1 MASATPDSD
10 ARASAH
16 TAAWTRHDTLCGL
29 GVAVLAIVVRVFYLA
44 GFRHSVYFDHPV
56 VNAAHYDRWA
66 LEGYPAHEPFY
77 QAPLYI
83 AFLEML
89 YGLGDDAG
97 RFWTV
102 RVVQA
107 LMGAGT
113 SVLAFVAAR
122 SIVVRRDTRGARS
135 AALVAGCCSAVAA
148 PLVYFDGE
156 MLPGSLTTFLL
167 AASLALLVRALWRD
181 ARVNTASLSGLLPW
195 VWPALLLGLAATNQ
209 PNVLVPVLGLG
220 MWLLGRRPARRWTA
234 VVFLFVALVP
244 VAGVTLRNAG
254 AHQGLVLVSTNYGDN
269 LLLAHNP
276 EADGLN
282 PFPPAAIQ
290 ERLDALKER
299 GLNQVQRAQVAAADA
314 RAYMRQNP
322 GRSIGLWFK
331 KAWLFYNQH
340 EIPNN
345 RSIRRQTEQSAALR
359 WPPMAWVGAGLL
371 LPLGLAGIVCAF
383 AAGVRAPL
391 AVIGVGA
398 PLSFTLFLVCAR
410 YRAPYL
416 PLLAILSGIAV
427 ARFASHPPRRE
438 LLRMLLAL
446 GAGAFIAW
454 PNWYGVRASEFVTLA
469 TNEAKLYRDV
479 ADAERRGGNAT
490 AADSLL
496 GEARIVLVRAETT
509 WPGAPQPRIW
519 LGDLYLEQGDGAAA
533 EQKYRQALA
542 VDPRQVQALAG
553 LARIARLRDD
563 HAHALEHIDAAIAIE
578 PDNAQWLAQRGAT
591 LYDAQRFEA
600 GVEAYEQAL
609 RIVAAGPSPAVD
621 PNHLR
626 AQVHLG
632 RGMVLARSQQDAP
645 AEAELRQAIGL
656 EPANSRHS
664 VQLARL
670 LVAQGRLEE
679 ALQVIQ
685 ACIDQPALRP
695 VERAPLQQ
703 LLESLRQDAE
713 RGGAG
718 GRAVAADSV
727 RARPRRAR

>member
-1 MASATPDSD
+1 MASAAKPDSD
-10 ARASAH
+10 ARASTH
-16 TAAWTRHDTLCGL
+16 TATWTRHDTLCAV
-29 GVAVLAIVVRVFYLA
+29 GVAALAMAVRVLYLA

-66 LEGYPAHEPFY
+66 LQGYPAGEPFY

-107 LMGAGT
+107 LTGAGT
-113 SVLAFVAAR
+113 AVLACVTAR
-122 SIVVRRDTRGARS
+122 SIVVRLDAHGARL
-135 AALVAGCCSAVAA
+135 AGLVAGGCCALAA

-156 MLPGSLTTFLL
+156 MLPGSLTTLL
-167 AASLALLVRALWRD
+167 LGASLALLVRAVQRD
-181 ARVNTASLSGLLPW
+181 AGASPSSLSGRLRW
-195 VWPALLLGLAATNQ
+195 VWPALLLGLAVTNQ
-209 PNVLVPVLGLG
+209 PNVLVPVFGLAV
-220 MWLLGRRPARRWTA
+220 WLLRWRRRTA
-234 VVFLFVALVP
+234 VAFLLVALVP
-244 VAGVTLRNAG
+244 VAGVTLWNAG
-254 AHQGLVLVSTNYGDN
+254 AHQGFVLVSTNYGDN

-290 ERLDALKER
+290 ERLDALKAR

-314 RAYMRQNP
+314 RAYIGKNP

-359 WPPMAWVGAGLL
+359 WPPMAWVGAGVL

-398 PLSFTLFLVCAR
+398 PLSFALFLVCAR

-416 PLLAILSGIAV
+416 PLLAVLAGLAV
-427 ARFASHPPRRE
+427 ARFVSHPPRRE

-446 GAGAFIAW
+446 GAGAFVAW

-479 ADAERRGGNAT
+479 ADAERRRGNAA

-496 GEARIVLVRAETT
+496 GEARIVLERAETT
-509 WPGAPQPRIW
+509 WPHAPQPRIW
-519 LGDLYLEQGDGAAA
+519 LGDLYLEQADGAAA

-542 VDPRQVQALAG
+542 VDPRQVQAFAG
-553 LARIARLRDD
+553 LARIAQLRDD
-563 HAHALEHIDAAIAIE
+563 PVHAIEYIDAAIAIE
-578 PDNAQWLAQRGAT
+578 PENAQWQVQRGAM
-591 LYDAQRFEA
+591 LYDAQRFQA
-600 GVEAYEQAL
+600 GVEAYERAL
-609 RIVAAGPSPAVD
+609 QILEAKPNPGLDA
-621 PNHLR
+621 NHLR

-645 AEAELRQAIGL
+645 AEAELRQAIAL

-679 ALQVIQ
+679 ALQIIQ
-685 ACIDQPALRP
+685 ACLDQPALRP

-703 LLESLRQDAE
+703 LLAGLRQDAE
-713 RGGAG
+713 RGPGSG
-718 GRAVAADSV
+718 
-727 RARPRRAR
+727 RPRPGAKR